1 MQAGKEDS
9 SREDSRAS
17 NSKVDTDITDTM
29 DTTEEASETD
39 GEAETNTIRCRD
51 TSTLTTGRDGTT
63 PTTRDFSSRS
73 KSSSRSTMLTVPVNF
88 REKSSS
94 MPTEISAF
102 RWEWPLPITT
112 RKSGRPSSKL
122 TPTETAE
129 STSRKWSCSS
139 RKFREFSSKEDK
151 EDNGE
156 DNSSKEAKDGED
168 SSNRAAKDGE
178 AKAKEDREW
187 EDSKD
192 GVTQDR
198 TQDGEAKVAKEWE
211 DSNKAGEDKVDKE
224 VNKVGEVRVAR
235 EASKDGEDKVD
246 KEVNKAGEAKEDREA
261 QDGDLSSISIL
272 FSITNTLLHLFTPF
286 SFKIPTKHKK

>member
-51 TSTLTTGRDGTT
+51 TSTLTTGRDGTI
-63 PTTRDFSSRS
+63 PTIRDFSSRS
-73 KSSSRSTMLTVPVNF
+73 KSSSRSTMLTVLVNL

-94 MPTEISAF
+94 TPTETSAF
-102 RWEWPLPITT
+102 RWEWLLPITT
-112 RKSGRPSSKL
+112 RKFGRLSSKL
-122 TPTETAE
+122 TPTGMAE
-129 STSRKWSCSS
+129 STLRKWSCSS

-168 SSNRAAKDGE
+168 SSNRVAKDGE
-178 AKAKEDREW
+178 AKEW
-187 EDSKD
+187 EEGSKA
-192 GVTQDR
+192 GATQDR
-198 TQDGEAKVAKEWE
+198 APDGEVRVAKEWE
-211 DSNKAGEDKVDKE
+211 EDSKVGEDKVDRE
-224 VNKVGEVRVAR
+224 VNKAGEARVVR
-235 EASKDGEDKVD
+235 EASKDGEDS
-246 KEVNKAGEAKEDREA
+246 KEVSKAGEAKDREA
-261 QDGDLSSISIL
+261 QAGDLSPKIIL
-272 FSITNTLLHLFTPF
+272 FSITNTILHLFSSFPF
-286 SFKIPTKHKK
+286 QIPTKHKK